1 MKVQVKF
8 ANVQNQGESQFC
20 KCAKSRRET
29 RIFRLRFVPASI
41 FDINYLKYKSNLSM
55 YKIKAEV
62 DFVQNQ
68 GEKQDFLDSD
78 LYQPPSW
85 T

>member
-1 MKVQVKF
+1 MYKIKAKVDFV
-8 ANVQNQGESQFC
+8 NVQNQGKKQEF
-20 KCAKSRRET
+20 
-29 RIFRLRFVPASI
+29 FRLRFVPASI

-55 YKIKAEV
+55 YKIKAKV